1 MWACLSRRP
10 SPALAFFPG
19 SCPCARSYCVCRN
32 VRGVRRL
39 FHGTAKG
46 AMPKINRNSFNRSY
60 CGKNATVYGE
70 GVYFAVGAA
79 PWSIR
84 DTYSPPDDQG
94 FKYMYLARVAVG
106 EFCEGD
112 SSMRVPPAQP
122 GTGDLLPYDAT
133 VDNVREPEM
142 YVAYH
147 DAQAYP
153 EYLPEYLVT
162 IRRA

>member
-1 MWACLSRRP
+1 M
-10 SPALAFFPG
+10 
-19 SCPCARSYCVCRN
+19 
-32 VRGVRRL
+32 RGGRWVSI
-39 FHGTAKG
+39 AG
-46 AMPKINRNSFNRSY
+46 AECERCDRAVLLRVH
-60 CGKNATVYGE
+60 KNATVYGE

-153 EYLPEYLVT
+153 EYLVT
-162 IRRA
+162 IRCA